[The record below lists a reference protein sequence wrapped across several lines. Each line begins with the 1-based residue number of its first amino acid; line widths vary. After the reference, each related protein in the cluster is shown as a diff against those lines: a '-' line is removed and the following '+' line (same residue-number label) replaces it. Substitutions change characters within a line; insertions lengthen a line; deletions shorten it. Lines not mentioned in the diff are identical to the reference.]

1 MNQQLACFISSSYNI
16 DISTIKNILYKN
28 DITIYDTF
36 SSNLE
41 LGNSIEK
48 NIKQKIRQVDFAI
61 FVITDNNPNVFY
73 EIGICDGIGKEYLI
87 ITDRNVNIPFNLQNT
102 LYLQNKLT
110 DENSLLF
117 PLTQFVK
124 KISNKKKTR
133 TKRSTSK
140 LVERGKSNTFY
151 DTKIINTLNDL
162 KTKIQY
168 LRENGS
174 EQELSLII
182 EKLFNVLDFN
192 FVDNKR
198 GPDNGVDFA
207 FWNNKLG
214 TPIIVE
220 LKYGKFS
227 HANIKKFEEQI
238 NTYAVKSDAKI
249 ALLLYLDKSDNRFEI
264 TSSFN
269 PLILAYDIED
279 FIHELLKNSFEDLI
293 LTKRNKH
300 MHGSL

>member
-1 MNQQLACFISSSYNI
+1 MDQNLACFISSSYNI
-16 DISTIKNILYKN
+16 DISTIKNILYTN
-28 DITIYDTF
+28 NVNICDIN

-41 LGNSIEK
+41 LGNSIK
-48 NIKQKIRQVDFAI
+48 KSIKQKIRQVDFAI
-61 FVITDNNPNVFY
+61 FVITDNNPNIFY
-73 EIGICDGIGKEYLI
+73 EIGICDGMGKEYLV
-87 ITDRNVNIPFNLQNT
+87 ITDRDINIPFDLRNT

-117 PLTQFVK
+117 PITQFIE
-124 KISNKKKTR
+124 KIGNKKKPR
-133 TKRSTSK
+133 KKRSTSK
-140 LVERGKSNTFY
+140 LLEKKESNTFY

-162 KTKIQY
+162 KSQTRY
-168 LRENGS
+168 LRQNGS

-192 FVDNKR
+192 FVNNKR
-198 GPDNGVDFA
+198 GPDSGVDFA

-238 NTYAVKSDAKI
+238 NTYVVKSDAKI

-269 PLILAYDIED
+269 PLILAFDIED

-293 LTKRNKH
+293 LIKRNKYA
-300 MHGSL
+300 HGSL